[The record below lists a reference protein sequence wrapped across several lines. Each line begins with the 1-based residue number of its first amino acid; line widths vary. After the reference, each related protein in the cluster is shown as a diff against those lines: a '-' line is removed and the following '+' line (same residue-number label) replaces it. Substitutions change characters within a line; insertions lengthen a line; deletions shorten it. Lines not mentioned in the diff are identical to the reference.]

1 MKYWKIIWKNVGR
14 NKRRTTLTILS
25 IAFSLL
31 LVTFLRTLV
40 IEMSKTNPAPE
51 STRRVAVR
59 RLTSLQEQMP
69 ESYRQK
75 LERVPHVQLVAAI
88 NWFGGIYREPK
99 NFFANFALDHDKI
112 FDMYPEIK
120 LDEVAR
126 QVWMSQRS
134 AAICG
139 RSLAERF
146 GWKVGDKIT
155 LMGSI
160 YPIDLD
166 FTLVGIY
173 TSASDE
179 RAFYFHRDYFE
190 EAQGKPG
197 LVGAW
202 YLLCDSSENVPTV
215 ISTVDAMFRNTDAE
229 TLSETERA
237 FEASFAQMI
246 GNVKGLVL
254 SVSGVVVFMIL
265 LITGNTM
272 AMNIRERSHEIA
284 ILKSLGFQNES
295 LVGMLMGESVL
306 IAMLGGLLG
315 VVGGKL
321 LFMAVDLSKL
331 SVGFIRSFQ
340 VELPTVALGLGI
352 ALVVGLTSGGL
363 PAFQVARLTVSDGL
377 RRLG

>member
-51 STRRVAVR
+51 STRRLAVR

-120 LDEVAR
+120 LDEAAR
-126 QVWMSQRS
+126 QAWMSQRS

-197 LVGAW
+197 LVGVW

-237 FEASFAQMI
+237 FEASFSQMI

-272 AMNIRERSHEIA
+272 AMNIRERPHEIA
-284 ILKSLGFQNES
+284 ILKSLGFLNES

-315 VVGGKL
+315 VMGGKL

-331 SVGFIRSFQ
+331 SMGFLRSFQ